1 VWAAGEAEAGYGSPF
16 VTTLAGR
23 RQILAYN
30 HRRITAHDAADGAV
44 LWEYPWG
51 VGYPH
56 VAVPVVVGADRVV
69 FSAGYGVGSE
79 LLEIKSGADGRFVA
93 DRVWRSLKLKAKFA
107 NPVARE
113 GFLYGLDDGIF
124 ACLDVKDG
132 GAQWKEGRYGH
143 GQGLLIGD
151 LFLLMSEGGE
161 LVLLRPT
168 PTGPG
173 ELHRFRVFSEKTW
186 NPIALAGDLLI
197 VRNDQEA
204 VALRVK
210 LASGS
215 VVGGRS
221 E

>member
-1 VWAAGEAEAGYGSPF
+1 
-16 VTTLAGR
+16 
-23 RQILAYN
+23 
-30 HRRITAHDAADGAV
+30 
-44 LWEYPWG
+44 
-51 VGYPH
+51 
-56 VAVPVVVGADRVV
+56 
-69 FSAGYGVGSE
+69 VGSE
-79 LLEIKSGADGRFVA
+79 LLEIKLGADGRLVA

-124 ACLDVKDG
+124 ACLDLKDG

-186 NPIALAGDLLI
+186 NPIALAGELLI

-215 VVGGRS
+215 ATSARS

>member
-1 VWAAGEAEAGYGSPF
+1 
-16 VTTLAGR
+16 
-23 RQILAYN
+23 
-30 HRRITAHDAADGAV
+30 
-44 LWEYPWG
+44 
-51 VGYPH
+51 
-56 VAVPVVVGADRVV
+56 
-69 FSAGYGVGSE
+69 
-79 LLEIKSGADGRFVA
+79 
-93 DRVWRSLKLKAKFA
+93 
-107 NPVARE
+107 VARE

-124 ACLDVKDG
+124 ACLDLKDG
-132 GAQWKEGRYGH
+132 GSQWKEGRYGH

-173 ELHRFRVFSEKTW
+173 ELHRFRVFAEKTW

>member
-1 VWAAGEAEAGYGSPF
+1 ME
-16 VTTLAGR
+16 GR
-23 RQILAYN
+23 PLRSRSGTA
-30 HRRITAHDAADGAV
+30 HRR
-44 LWEYPWG
+44 
-51 VGYPH
+51 
-56 VAVPVVVGADRVV
+56 
-69 FSAGYGVGSE
+69 
-79 LLEIKSGADGRFVA
+79 FV
-93 DRVWRSLKLKAKFA
+93 
-107 NPVARE
+107 
-113 GFLYGLDDGIF
+113 
-124 ACLDVKDG
+124 
-132 GAQWKEGRYGH
+132 
-143 GQGLLIGD
+143 
-151 LFLLMSEGGE
+151 LLMSEGGE